1 MDLNTSKNLGGIGAL
16 LMFISVLPYVNTY
29 GIITLVGLILI
40 LIGAKG
46 LADYYQEGGI
56 FNNALYGV
64 ILSIVGVVA
73 FAAVFIYALV
83 GFFTDLGFASFGIA
97 DFASFATSL
106 TTLDPTV
113 LLNTMLNWVGYILV
127 AAVVLFIFI
136 VIAAVFYRKSMSL
149 TAKKTGVRLF
159 GTSGMVLLIGAVLT
173 IIIVGIF
180 LMWISLLLI
189 AIAFFQIR
197 AQPAQAAAPPPPPQ
211 M

>member
-16 LMFISVLPYVNTY
+16 LIFLSVFPYLSTY

-46 LADYYQEGGI
+46 LADNYQEGGI

-64 ILSIVGVVA
+64 ILTIIGVVA
-73 FAAVFIYALV
+73 FAAVFIYAIV
-83 GFFTDLGFASFGIA
+83 GFFTDLGLANFGIA
-97 DFASFATSL
+97 DLTSFATTL
-106 TTLDPTV
+106 TTLDTTV
-113 LLNTMLNWVGYILV
+113 LMNTLLNYVGYILV

-136 VIAAVFYRKSMSL
+136 VIAAVFFRKSMSL
-149 TAKKTGVRLF
+149 TAKKTGVGLF
-159 GTSGMVLLIGAVLT
+159 GTAGMLLLIGAVLT
-173 IIIVGIF
+173 IVIFGII

-189 AIAFFQIR
+189 AIAFFQIK
-197 AQPAQAAAPPPPPQ
+197 AQPAQTAAPPPPP